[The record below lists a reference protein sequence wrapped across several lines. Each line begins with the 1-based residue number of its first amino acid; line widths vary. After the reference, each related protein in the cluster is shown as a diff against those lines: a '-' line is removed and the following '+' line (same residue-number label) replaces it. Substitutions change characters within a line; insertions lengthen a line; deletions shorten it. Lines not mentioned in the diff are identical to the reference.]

1 MSIQESS
8 EFDKKLDVKLEIL
21 VKCQNDHNVDSCSKC
36 EHYIGCDTRKQY
48 VLSVYESMSKGE
60 IGGFEF

>member
-21 VKCQNDHNVDSCSKC
+21 VKCQNDNSVDSCSKC
-36 EHYIGCDTRKQY
+36 EHYIGCDIRKQY